1 VNLATPS
8 ASFVTRPAV
17 LLAAIIALSVIA
29 RLGAAVYH
37 GPTIEPLPGVT
48 DQISY
53 HELAVRVIDGHG
65 FTFGTGWWPATR
77 ANQPTAHWSFL
88 YVLFLAAVYTVAGP
102 VPLVARVLQA
112 VIVGILHPLLVWRV
126 GNRVFGSAVGLV
138 SAAMAGLYGYFIY
151 YGGALVTES
160 LYTVAFLWV
169 LDLATLIAFAA
180 RDGRRSSARFWAL
193 LGLACGAATLL
204 RQVFLLVL
212 PLILVWM
219 AWQMLR
225 SRRGGRSFA
234 TLPALA
240 RGMAL
245 TVAIVAACVLPWTA
259 RNYRAFHEFVPLNTN
274 AGFVF
279 FWANHPVHGS
289 SFIPILGT
297 GPVNYWS
304 ILPRE
309 YRSLNEAQL
318 DRALLRRGLEFVA
331 QDPMRYVRLS
341 ISRAREYFRF
351 WPSAETSIAGN
362 VIRLLSFGL
371 LAPLVLC
378 GFVAAFLRRGEGDG
392 RGAAGAV
399 LLVVVAA
406 TYAAVHLL
414 TWTLIR
420 YRLPVDAIVM
430 PFAGCCL
437 VYLWQR
443 LSSLPAFAG
452 LAPSTGHH

>member
-1 VNLATPS
+1 MNLAPRSTTVF
-8 ASFVTRPAV
+8 ARPAV
-17 LLAAIIALSVIA
+17 LLAAIIALSVVA
-29 RLGAAVYH
+29 RVGAAVYH
-37 GPTIEPLPGVT
+37 GSTIEPLPGVT

-53 HELAVRVIDGHG
+53 HELALRLLDGHG

-88 YVLFLAAVYTVAGP
+88 YVLFLAGIYSVAGP
-102 VPLVARVLQA
+102 APLVARILQA
-112 VIVGILHPLLVWRV
+112 LIVGVLHPLLVWRL
-126 GNRVFGSAVGLV
+126 GNRVFGPAVGLV
-138 SAAMAGLYGYFIY
+138 SAAFAALYGYFVY

-160 LYTVAFLWV
+160 LYMVAFLWV
-169 LDLATLIAFAA
+169 LDLATLLAFSA
-180 RDGRRSSARFWAL
+180 RDGRRPSAKLWAL
-193 LGLACGAATLL
+193 LGVACGAATLL

-212 PLILVWM
+212 PLILLWM

-225 SRRGGRSFA
+225 PRAGERPVS
-234 TLPALA
+234 LPALA
-240 RGMAL
+240 RGMVLA
-245 TVAIVAACVLPWTA
+245 VGIVAACVLPWTA
-259 RNYRAFHEFVPLNTN
+259 RNYRAFGEFVPLNTN

-289 SFIPILGT
+289 TFIPILGN

-309 YRSLNEAQL
+309 YRSYNEAQL
-318 DRALLRRGLEFVA
+318 DRALLQRGLGFVA

-351 WPSAETSIAGN
+351 WPSADTSIAGN
-362 VIRLLSFGL
+362 IIRLLSFGV

-378 GFVAAFLRRGEGDG
+378 GFAAAFVRRHEGDG
-392 RGAAGAV
+392 RTAAGAV
-399 LLVVVAA
+399 LIVAVAA
-406 TYAAVHLL
+406 GYSALHLL

-443 LSSLPAFAG
+443 VSNLPVFAG
-452 LAPSTGHH
+452 ATPRPAHE